1 MDNARWYTMAWEQHT
16 KPSRNDPSTY
26 IACLSNFKLAHEKIL
41 QEFEITK
48 YWMAFFIHIKMFD
61 LLITSP

>member
-26 IACLSNFKLAHEKIL
+26 IACLSNFKLAHDKMF
-41 QEFEITK
+41 QNFEIAR
-48 YWMAFFIHIKMFD
+48 YWMAFSS
-61 LLITSP
+61 T